1 MSPPR
6 IVRSDQ
12 PVCAP
17 TDANTFA
24 TMSAVGRAEGEAL
37 ALGDALAEALAG
49 ARGRAAP
56 AVVAFEVRAVGG
68 GTVPPSAGM
77 NPAPPVGDGAG
88 MAGSSEHAT
97 TNAASRADR

>member
-17 TDANTFA
+17 TDANTLA
-24 TMSAVGRAEGEAL
+24 TMSAVGRAEAEAL
-37 ALGDALAEALAG
+37 ALVV
-49 ARGRAAP
+49 
-56 AVVAFEVRAVGG
+56 VVAVEVRVAVGG

-77 NPAPPVGDGAG
+77 NPAPPDGDGAG
-88 MAGSSEHAT
+88 IAGSSEHAT
-97 TNAASRADR
+97 TNVASRADRIVRTPTDRGC